1 MKTCRTLDIAGLRY
15 RLRGNR
21 EIEAVEGHPLY
32 QDFVN
37 RSASKTVLLEVPVE
51 ISVGEPR
58 PPKNSPLAFD
68 SNETWLAFREG
79 DDLVL
84 AFRSPVDPDEWW
96 WSARL
101 RRDGSKVEVVCD
113 PEIIEQRNGITRI
126 VNPLR
131 YPLDQLLAM
140 LILAPR
146 GGCIVHAAGLA
157 VGGRGVAFV
166 GRSGAGKTTLMRSID
181 NRPDHIR
188 LSDDRVI
195 LQLGEAGARVYGTPW
210 AGEGMVAANAGAE
223 LAAVV
228 FLLHGTENALD
239 PITATE
245 AAEQLLPTTSIPWFD
260 TGLMTGCL
268 DTLDR
273 IIGNTSC
280 FNLRFRPDRDV
291 TEIISA
297 LF

>member
-1 MKTCRTLDIAGLRY
+1 MSAPFSLRIADIEFGIETAPDFEAIEDHFLY
-15 RLRGNR
+15 R
-21 EIEAVEGHPLY
+21 
-32 QDFVN
+32 DFVD
-37 RSASKTVLLEVPVE
+37 RTDGPPARFHIPVR
-51 ISVGEPR
+51 VDVADPR
-58 PPKNSPLAFD
+58 PSDDWKVVFD
-68 SNETWLAFREG
+68 SNETWLAYHDN

-84 AFRSPVDPDEWW
+84 AFRSPLDPNEWW

-101 RRDGSKVEVVCD
+101 LGSGLNVEVLCD
-113 PEIIEQRNGITRI
+113 PEIIDQRDGLTRI

-131 YPLDQLLAM
+131 YPLDQLLTM
-140 LILAPR
+140 MILAPR

-181 NRPDHIR
+181 ERPEHIR

-195 LQLGEAGARVYGTPW
+195 LHLGEAGARVYGTPW
-210 AGEGMVAANAGAE
+210 AGEGMVAANSSAE

-228 FLLHGTENALD
+228 ILHHGPENVLE

-260 TGLMTGCL
+260 AGSMTGCL

-273 IIGNTSC
+273 IVANTPC
-280 FNLRFRPDRDV
+280 FNLHFRPDRDV
-291 TEIISA
+291 TDVISP